1 MPHHFKTK
9 VRQGAAGG
17 AETTQITCRTPPLY
31 IRGGEVGQ
39 GSNQTPSR
47 VGQSLTDLADRLSR
61 LTPCH
66 RDPHAYHDG
75 KRSIV
80 AELRRLARRME

>member
-1 MPHHFKTK
+1 MVTHGDAKLHPEHCVTTTPIIGGGVVTRWRSENK
-9 VRQGAAGG
+9 QGDALTRAG
-17 AETTQITCRTPPLY
+17 A
-31 IRGGEVGQ
+31 
-39 GSNQTPSR
+39 
-47 VGQSLTDLADRLSR
+47 GQSLTDLADRLSR